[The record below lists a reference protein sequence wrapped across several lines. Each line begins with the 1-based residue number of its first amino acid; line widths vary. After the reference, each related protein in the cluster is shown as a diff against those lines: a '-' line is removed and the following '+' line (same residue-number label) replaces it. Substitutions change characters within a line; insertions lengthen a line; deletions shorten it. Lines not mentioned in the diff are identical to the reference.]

1 MYGFRKK
8 QVNSSSPVRNTIP
21 SAITCPA
28 VLHITACLDAPTEN
42 RVKSLTHASRS
53 SRNASG
59 PVSRYGD
66 GGFSPACR

>member
-28 VLHITACLDAPTEN
+28 VLHITACLDAPT
-42 RVKSLTHASRS
+42 
-53 SRNASG
+53 
-59 PVSRYGD
+59 
-66 GGFSPACR
+66 